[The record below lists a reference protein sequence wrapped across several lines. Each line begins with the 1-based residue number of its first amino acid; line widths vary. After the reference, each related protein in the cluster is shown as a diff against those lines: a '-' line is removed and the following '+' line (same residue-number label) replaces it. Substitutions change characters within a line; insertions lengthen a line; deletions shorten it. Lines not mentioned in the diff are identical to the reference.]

1 MGGNATKQY
10 NTIRLDKDT
19 YNKASKLLV
28 NLMNQYLDKPFEIIK
43 AYETKD
49 SFGDLDLLSVNN
61 TDDFEKK
68 LLINENGKNVFIH
81 GVVSDGGIKS
91 YAISFKIDNPTD
103 PSVLLKD
110 NWTKPFQLDFIH
122 KSAEDFDFAR
132 QYFSFNDLGN
142 FIGRI
147 ASGAGFK
154 FGFDGLYKKIYFN
167 EDGDVVDVKSLKSQR
182 ERQELANGKPESNKK
197 IEVLIT
203 KDFEKAI
210 EFLGFDYQRY
220 TQGFKTL
227 EDIFQYVQESKYF
240 HLENFLLDNRKADV
254 RHRDL
259 KRPNY
264 NMMVDY
270 FRQHD
275 NGDDSLPTYPS
286 TLDLYV
292 HFPEAENKI
301 KQAVQD
307 VGNEIKLNKIINKSE
322 IIKVAHNE
330 HNVDFF
336 TFGKNDM
343 IFNVSSKVLEDKQDF
358 LDIKVDKQ
366 NFEQIISDGD
376 KHFINIAQTNKIL
389 DKIKNKVE
397 DLGVEK
403 VLTMKPE
410 EVYSLIN
417 EQLDF
422 DSLEL
427 PKKTRKLKI
436 R

>member
-28 NLMNQYLDKPFEIIK
+28 NLMNQYLDQPFEIIK

-68 LLINENGKNVFIH
+68 LLINENGKNVFIY

-91 YAISFKIDNPTD
+91 YAISFKIDNPSD

-210 EFLGFDYQRY
+210 EFLGFDYPRY

-343 IFNVSSKVLEDKQDF
+343 IFNVSSKVLEDKQEF

-403 VLTMKPE
+403 VLAMKPE

-417 EQLDF
+417 EQVDF
-422 DSLEL
+422 DI

>member
-68 LLINENGKNVFIH
+68 LLMHENGKNVFIH

-103 PSVLLKD
+103 SSVLLKD

-210 EFLGFDYQRY
+210 EFLGFDYPRY

-292 HFPEAENKI
+292 HFSEAENKI

-343 IFNVSSKVLEDKQDF
+343 IFNVSSKVLEDKQEF

-403 VLTMKPE
+403 VLAMKPE

-417 EQLDF
+417 EQMDF
-422 DSLEL
+422 DGLEL

>member
-167 EDGDVVDVKSLKSQR
+167 EEGDVVDVKSLKSQR

-322 IIKVAHNE
+322 IIKVAHN
-330 HNVDFF
+330 VDFF

>member
-28 NLMNQYLDKPFEIIK
+28 NLMNQYLEKPFEIIK

-68 LLINENGKNVFIH
+68 LLMNENGKNVFIH

-103 PSVLLKD
+103 PSVLLKE

-154 FGFDGLYKKIYFN
+154 FGFDGLYKKIHFN
-167 EDGDVVDVKSLKSQR
+167 ENGDVVDVKSLKSQR

-210 EFLGFDYQRY
+210 EFLGFGYQRY
-220 TQGFKTL
+220 LQGFKTL

-264 NMMVDY
+264 NLMVDY

-275 NGDDSLPTYPS
+275 NGVDSLPTYPS

-292 HFPEAENKI
+292 HFPEAEKKI
-301 KQAVQD
+301 QQAVQD

-343 IFNVSSKVLEDKQDF
+343 IFNVSSKVLEDKQEF

-366 NFEQIISDGD
+366 NFEQIISDGN

-403 VLTMKPE
+403 VLAMKPE
-410 EVYSLIN
+410 EVYSLIH
-417 EQLDF
+417 EQLGF
-422 DSLEL
+422 DSLDI

>member
-1 MGGNATKQY
+1 MKYMGGNATKQY

-68 LLINENGKNVFIH
+68 LLMNENGKNVFIH

-132 QYFSFNDLGN
+132 KYFSFNDLGN

-154 FGFDGLYKKIYFN
+154 FGFDGLYKKIHFN
-167 EDGDVVDVKSLKSQR
+167 ENGDIVDVKSLKSQR

-227 EDIFQYVQESKYF
+227 DDIFQYVQESKYF

-264 NMMVDY
+264 NLMVDY
-270 FRQHD
+270 FQQ
-275 NGDDSLPTYPS
+275 NNQNYDSLPTYPS

-301 KQAVQD
+301 KQAIQN

-343 IFNVSSKVLEDKQDF
+343 VFNVSSKVLEDKQEF

-397 DLGVEK
+397 DLGIEK
-403 VLTMKPE
+403 VLSMKPE
-410 EVYSLIN
+410 DMYSLIN
-417 EQLDF
+417 EQMDF
-422 DSLEL
+422 DIS
-427 PKKTRKLKI
+427 KKTRKLKF

>member
-68 LLINENGKNVFIH
+68 LLMNENGKNVFIH

>member
-68 LLINENGKNVFIH
+68 LLMHENGKNVFIH

-103 PSVLLKD
+103 SSVLLKD

-122 KSAEDFDFAR
+122 KSTEDFDFAR

-210 EFLGFDYQRY
+210 EFLGFDYPRY

-292 HFPEAENKI
+292 HFSEAENKI

-343 IFNVSSKVLEDKQDF
+343 IFNVSSKVLEDKQEF

-403 VLTMKPE
+403 VLAMKPE

-417 EQLDF
+417 EQMDF
-422 DSLEL
+422 DGLEL

>member
-19 YNKASKLLV
+19 YNKASKLLL

-68 LLINENGKNVFIH
+68 LLMHENGKNVFIH

-103 PSVLLKD
+103 SSVLLKD

-210 EFLGFDYQRY
+210 EFLGFDYPRY

-292 HFPEAENKI
+292 HFSEAENKI

-343 IFNVSSKVLEDKQDF
+343 IFNVSSKVLEDKQEF

-403 VLTMKPE
+403 VLAMKPE

-417 EQLDF
+417 EQMDF
-422 DSLEL
+422 DGLEL

>member
-68 LLINENGKNVFIH
+68 LLMHENGKNVFIH

-210 EFLGFDYQRY
+210 EFLGFDYPRY

-227 EDIFQYVQESKYF
+227 EDIFKYVQESKYF

-264 NMMVDY
+264 NLMVDY

-275 NGDDSLPTYPS
+275 NGVDSLPTYPS

-343 IFNVSSKVLEDKQDF
+343 IFNVSSKVLEDKQEF

-366 NFEQIISDGD
+366 NFEQIISDGN

-397 DLGVEK
+397 DLGIER
-403 VLTMKPE
+403 VLAMKPE
-410 EVYSLIN
+410 EVYSLIY
-417 EQLDF
+417 EQLGF
-422 DSLEL
+422 DSLDI

>member
-68 LLINENGKNVFIH
+68 LLMNENGKNVFIH

-91 YAISFKIDNPTD
+91 YAISFKIDNPTN

-197 IEVLIT
+197 IEILIT

-210 EFLGFDYQRY
+210 EFLGFDYPRY

-264 NMMVDY
+264 NLMVDY
-270 FRQHD
+270 FRQHG
-275 NGDDSLPTYPS
+275 NGGDSLPTYPS

-301 KQAVQD
+301 KQAVQN

-343 IFNVSSKVLEDKQDF
+343 IFNVSSKVLEDKQEF

-366 NFEQIISDGD
+366 NFEQIISDGN

-410 EVYSLIN
+410 EVHSLIN

-422 DSLEL
+422 DIS
-427 PKKTRKLKI
+427 KKTRKLKF

>member
-68 LLINENGKNVFIH
+68 LLMHENGKNVFIH

-103 PSVLLKD
+103 SSVLLKD

-210 EFLGFDYQRY
+210 EFLGFDYPRY

-343 IFNVSSKVLEDKQDF
+343 IFNVSSKVLEDKQEF

-403 VLTMKPE
+403 VLAMKPE

-417 EQLDF
+417 EQMDF
-422 DSLEL
+422 DI

>member
-167 EDGDVVDVKSLKSQR
+167 EEGDVVDVKSLKSQR

-227 EDIFQYVQESKYF
+227 EDVFQYVQESKYF

>member
-210 EFLGFDYQRY
+210 EFLGFDYPRY

-292 HFPEAENKI
+292 HFSEAENKI

-343 IFNVSSKVLEDKQDF
+343 IFNVSSKVLEDKQEF

-403 VLTMKPE
+403 VLAMKPE

-417 EQLDF
+417 EQMDF
-422 DSLEL
+422 DGLEL